1 MAQPTSPEQQ
11 PVIFPPTTGKQ
22 PSHTVIFLH
31 GRGDTAPHFS
41 ESLRY
46 STTSQGQTLGE
57 ALPSFRWVFPRAALE
72 KSVSP
77 GFRHLNATSQWFDI
91 WSVRNFADREELQ
104 AVGLGVSVSRI
115 RDLIHREAG
124 LLGGRY
130 DRVVLMGISQGAA
143 TAVHTLINLDLA
155 PGVGLAAF
163 VGFSCRM
170 PFPGRSLADT
180 RAVLT
185 LDHRVPDHATVL
197 ETTPMLLEHCAND
210 PLVLVA
216 NGRVLRDTLRGFGA
230 SVEWRE
236 YPNGGHWFHSP
247 DGMDDVV
254 AFLKTVLTEGEQ
266 PN

>member
-1 MAQPTSPEQQ
+1 
-11 PVIFPPTTGKQ
+11 
-22 PSHTVIFLH
+22 
-31 GRGDTAPHFS
+31 
-41 ESLRY
+41 
-46 STTSQGQTLGE
+46 
-57 ALPSFRWVFPRAALE
+57 
-72 KSVSP
+72 
-77 GFRHLNATSQWFDI
+77 
-91 WSVRNFADREELQ
+91 
-104 AVGLGVSVSRI
+104 
-115 RDLIHREAG
+115 
-124 LLGGRY
+124 
-130 DRVVLMGISQGAA
+130 MGISQGAA

-185 LDHRVPDHATVL
+185 MLDRVPGHATVL
-197 ETTPMLLEHCAND
+197 EKTPMLLEHCAND

-230 SVEWRE
+230 QVEWKE

-254 AFLKTVLTEGEQ
+254 AFLRTVLADGEQ
-266 PN
+266 RN